1 MYTDMFK
8 AFSEQTEKTMA
19 PYIKFNRLLAKNVE
33 TMTELQLSAVRTYSD
48 MGLAQIKA
56 ASEVTDITSL
66 TAFTSQQLASL
77 TKLSQ
82 QMIDDS
88 NKLQSA
94 AKEFKEDL
102 EKLTADNMKAV
113 TPA

>member
-88 NKLQSA
+88 NKLQSV

>member
-66 TAFTSQQLASL
+66 TAFTSQQLATL
-77 TKLSQ
+77 TKLTQ

-88 NKLQSA
+88 NKLQKV

-102 EKLTADNMKAV
+102 EK
-113 TPA
+113 